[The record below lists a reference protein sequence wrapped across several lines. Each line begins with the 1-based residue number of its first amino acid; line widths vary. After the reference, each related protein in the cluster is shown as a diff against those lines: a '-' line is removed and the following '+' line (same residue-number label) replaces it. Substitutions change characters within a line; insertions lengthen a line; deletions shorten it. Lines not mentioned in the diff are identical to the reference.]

1 MILELPEE
9 NSTIKF
15 SKILIFPHPG
25 ISPENSPKVSQKP
38 NKKRF
43 TLESSGIPLAET
55 KAKKIKNKKAKV
67 ANFYQNFTQL
77 VVQIKNNAELCKN
90 VLTNFQN
97 LWTLTH
103 RKLKKIE
110 IPEFETRYYN
120 LLYSSEKLPFQSE
133 PTQRFF

>member
-1 MILELPEE
+1 M
-9 NSTIKF
+9 S
-15 SKILIFPHPG
+15 
-25 ISPENSPKVSQKP
+25 SPIVSQKP
-38 NKKRF
+38 SKKRF

-55 KAKKIKNKKAKV
+55 KAKKTKSKKAKV

-133 PTQRFF
+133 HTQRFFTLSRSKLYFFKTFETQKNQ

>member
-1 MILELPEE
+1 M
-9 NSTIKF
+9 
-15 SKILIFPHPG
+15 
-25 ISPENSPKVSQKP
+25 
-38 NKKRF
+38 
-43 TLESSGIPLAET
+43 ESSGIPLAET
-55 KAKKIKNKKAKV
+55 KANKIQSKKAKV

-77 VVQIKNNAELCKN
+77 VVQIKNNAELSKT

-103 RKLKKIE
+103 RKLKKID

-133 PTQRFF
+133 HTQRFFTLSRSKLYFFKTFETQKNQ